1 MEHCQEVVERPETT
15 PTLIAEPSGAGI
27 DPRVLTS
34 TSKTPVL
41 VPLAAFTP
49 GVLGTEG
56 ALKAIGLFPIDL
68 FRLQLLF
75 F

>member
-1 MEHCQEVVERPETT
+1 MEHCQEVVKRPETT
-15 PTLIAEPSGAGI
+15 PTLIAEPSGAGV

-41 VPLAAFTP
+41 VPLATFTP

-56 ALKAIGLFPIDL
+56 ALKAIGLLSVDL
-68 FRLQLLF
+68 FDLQLLLF
-75 F
+75 